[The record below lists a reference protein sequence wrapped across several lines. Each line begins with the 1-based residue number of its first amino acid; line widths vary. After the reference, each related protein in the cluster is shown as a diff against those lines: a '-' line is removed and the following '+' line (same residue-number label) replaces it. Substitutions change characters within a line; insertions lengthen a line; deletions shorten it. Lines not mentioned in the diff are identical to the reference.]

1 MTLIDLKRY
10 GAEYLEALI
19 VGAVSLVK
27 VVLALVGIIMASAIT
42 FAIIIGALILI
53 TKIPNVILWI
63 AGALI
68 GLPIIGRIV
77 LKW

>member
-1 MTLIDLKRY
+1 MTLIDLKCY
-10 GAEYLEALI
+10 GAKYLKALT
-19 VGAVSLVK
+19 VGAVSVLV

-42 FAIIIGALILI
+42 SAIIIRALILI

>member
-10 GAEYLEALI
+10 GAKYLEALI
-19 VGAVSLVK
+19 VGAVSVFN
-27 VVLALVGIIMASAIT
+27 VVLALVGAIT
-42 FAIIIGALILI
+42 IGVIIIGVGMEIA
-53 TKIPNVILWI
+53 KISNVILWI